1 MEQVL
6 TWKKKR
12 KKGSSM
18 RKILLSL
25 VLVAGL
31 LLGSFLSIE
40 KSELLVSRFDI
51 VIGEVDYYKAEEII
65 KAFKKAEL
73 AHKISKVITMGIN
86 SPGGSIH
93 VGLEFIGEMK
103 TLQAKGYKIK
113 CYVRNAYSMGFV
125 ILQFCNE
132 RIGAPSSTYMH
143 HLTSVN
149 GKRPDKRTDKNKK
162 LFKALDFFDNHLLE
176 DISERLKTDSKKFM
190 ELIKEDNWW
199 GAKEALKY
207 NIIDRI
213 EPFSFW
219 DRKIKYK
226 IKWLN

>member
-1 MEQVL
+1 MEQVR
-6 TWKKKR
+6 TWKKKK

-18 RKILLSL
+18 IRILLSL

-65 KAFKKAEL
+65 KDFKKAEL

-86 SPGGSIH
+86 SPGGSVH
-93 VGLEFIGEMK
+93 VGLEFISEMK

-132 RIGAPSSTYMH
+132 RIGTSSSTYMH

-149 GKRPDKRTDKNKK
+149 GTRPDKRTEKNKK
-162 LFKALDFFDNHLLE
+162 LFKALDFFDNLML
-176 DISERLKTDSKKFM
+176 DDLAERLKTDPKKFM
-190 ELIKEDNWW
+190 ELIKEDKWW
-199 GAKEALKY
+199 GAKEALKH
-207 NIIDRI
+207 NIIDKI

-219 DRKIKYK
+219 NKKVEYK
-226 IKWLN
+226 IKWLD

>member
-25 VLVAGL
+25 VLVAGF

-65 KAFKKAEL
+65 KDFKKAEL

-86 SPGGSIH
+86 SPGGSVH
-93 VGLEFIGEMK
+93 VGLEFISEMK

-132 RIGAPSSTYMH
+132 RIGTSSSTYMH

-149 GKRPDKRTDKNKK
+149 GTRPDKRTEKNKK
-162 LFKALDFFDNHLLE
+162 LFKALDFFDNLML
-176 DISERLKTDSKKFM
+176 DDLAERLKTDPKKFM
-190 ELIKEDNWW
+190 ELIKEDKWW
-199 GAKEALKY
+199 GAKEALKH
-207 NIIDRI
+207 NIIDKI

-219 DRKIKYK
+219 NKKVEYK
-226 IKWLN
+226 IKWLD

>member
-1 MEQVL
+1 MKNL
-6 TWKKKR
+6 A
-12 KKGSSM
+12 
-18 RKILLSL
+18 IAAL
-25 VLVAGL
+25 VLG
-31 LLGSFLSIE
+31 LSIFGF
-40 KSELLVSRFDI
+40 KSIERNEILVSRFDI
-51 VIGEVDYYKAEEII
+51 AIGEVDYYQGEDII

-86 SPGGSIH
+86 SPGGSVH
-93 VGLEFIGEMK
+93 MGLEFIGEMK
-103 TLQAKGYKIK
+103 TLQTKGYKIK

-125 ILQFCNE
+125 ILQFCDE
-132 RIGAPSSTYMH
+132 RIGAPTSTYMH
-143 HLTSVN
+143 HLTSIG
-149 GKRPDKRTDKNKK
+149 GKRPDKRTEKNKK
-162 LFKALDFFDNHLLE
+162 LFKALDFFDNHMLE
-176 DISERLKTDSKKFM
+176 DISERLKTDPKKFM

-219 DRKIKYK
+219 DRKIEYK

>member
-1 MEQVL
+1 MEQVR
-6 TWKKKR
+6 TWKKKK

-18 RKILLSL
+18 IRILLSL

-65 KAFKKAEL
+65 KDFKKAEL

-86 SPGGSIH
+86 SPGGSVH
-93 VGLEFIGEMK
+93 VGLEFISEMK

-125 ILQFCNE
+125 ILQYCDE

-143 HLTSVN
+143 HLTSVG

-162 LFKALDFFDNHLLE
+162 LFKALDFFDNLML
-176 DISERLKTDSKKFM
+176 DDLAERLKTDPKKFM
-190 ELIKEDNWW
+190 ELIKEDKWW
-199 GAKEALKY
+199 GAKEALKH
-207 NIIDRI
+207 NIIDKI

-219 DRKIKYK
+219 NKKVEYK

>member
-25 VLVAGL
+25 VLVAGF

-65 KAFKKAEL
+65 KDFKKAEL

-125 ILQFCNE
+125 ILQYCNE

-143 HLTSVN
+143 HLTSV
-149 GKRPDKRTDKNKK
+149 GGSRPDKRTEKNKK
-162 LFKALDFFDNHLLE
+162 LFKALDFFDNHMLE

-190 ELIKEDNWW
+190 ELIKEDKWW
-199 GAKEALKY
+199 GAKEALKH
-207 NIIDRI
+207 NIIDKI

-219 DRKIKYK
+219 NKKVEYK
-226 IKWLN
+226 IKWLD